1 MSETPNLINIKVI
14 GTTGISYKISIEKS
28 QNINIKQLKE
38 LISERCSIPV
48 NVFNLSF
55 NGKILFDDNKT
66 LDFYSI
72 DNNSIIH
79 CIENTEG
86 GKLI

>member
-1 MSETPNLINIKVI
+1 M
-14 GTTGISYKISIEKS
+14 
-28 QNINIKQLKE
+28 
-38 LISERCSIPV
+38 
-48 NVFNLSF
+48 FNLSLQ
-55 NGKILFDDNKT
+55 GKILKDDKT
-66 LDFYSI
+66 LEFYSI

>member
-1 MSETPNLINIKVI
+1 MSETPNLIKIKVI
-14 GTTGISYKISIEKS
+14 GTTGISYNIPIEKS
-28 QNINIKQLKE
+28 QNINIRKLKE
-38 LISERCSIPV
+38 IISERCCIPV
-48 NVFNLSF
+48 NVFNLSL
-55 NGKILFDDNKT
+55 NGKILIDDKK

-72 DNNSIIH
+72 DDKSIIH

>member
-14 GTTGISYKISIEKS
+14 GTTGISYKISIEK
-28 QNINIKQLKE
+28 NINIRQLKE

-48 NVFNLSF
+48 NVFNLSLQ
-55 NGKILFDDNKT
+55 GKILKDDKT
-66 LDFYSI
+66 LEFYSI

>member
-1 MSETPNLINIKVI
+1 MSETPNLIKIKVI
-14 GTTGISYKISIEKS
+14 GTTGISYNIPIEKS
-28 QNINIKQLKE
+28 QNINIRKLKE
-38 LISERCSIPV
+38 IISERCSIPV
-48 NVFNLSF
+48 NVFNLTLQ
-55 NGKILFDDNKT
+55 GKILKDDET

>member
-28 QNINIKQLKE
+28 PNINIRQLKE

-48 NVFNLSF
+48 NVFNLSLR
-55 NGKILFDDNKT
+55 GKILIDDKK

>member
-28 QNINIKQLKE
+28 PNINIRQLKE

-48 NVFNLSF
+48 NVFNLSLH
-55 NGKILFDDNKT
+55 GKILIDDKT